1 MKMNSQDALAL
12 AQSFREAAKALG
24 DYLYDNWNHIPPA
37 ARDRLR
43 SMDVTLMNVATDLVT
58 HAVGVVL
65 DEGQTSLDQLTA
77 ASEQAT
83 QALQHI
89 EDAKK
94 AVSIATALIGLAA
107 AIPAG
112 DLGAIASSYK
122 ALVKVTT

>member
-1 MKMNSQDALAL
+1 MKMNAQDALAL

-24 DYLYDNWNHIPPA
+24 DYLYDHWNDIPPA

-65 DEGQTSLDQLTA
+65 DEGQTSLAQLAAASSTA
-77 ASEQAT
+77 AH
-83 QALQHI
+83 ALQHI
-89 EDAKK
+89 NDAKK
-94 AVSIATALIGLAA
+94 AVGIATALIGLAA

-122 ALVKVTT
+122 ALNKVTA

>member
-1 MKMNSQDALAL
+1 MKINSQDALAL

-65 DEGQTSLDQLTA
+65 DEGQTRLDQLTT
-77 ASEQAT
+77 ASDQAT

-94 AVSIATALIGLAA
+94 AVGIATALIGLAA
-107 AIPAG
+107 AIPAA
-112 DLGAIASSYK
+112 DLGAISSSYK